1 MERVLTME
9 VRNHM
14 EYVVNHMLDSVLKL
28 HPDVCKCERCVS
40 DIKAIALN
48 SLPPKYVAT
57 EKGEVFTKANELTI
71 QFEADVIRALVE
83 AIGKVKGKP
92 NH

>member
-1 MERVLTME
+1 ME

-14 EYVVNHMLDSVLKL
+14 EYVVEKMLPQVLKQKT
-28 HPDVCKCERCVS
+28 DVCNCERCVS

-48 SLPPKYVAT
+48 NLPPKYVAT
-57 EKGEVFTKANELTI
+57 EKGEVFTKANELTV

-92 NH
+92 HHG